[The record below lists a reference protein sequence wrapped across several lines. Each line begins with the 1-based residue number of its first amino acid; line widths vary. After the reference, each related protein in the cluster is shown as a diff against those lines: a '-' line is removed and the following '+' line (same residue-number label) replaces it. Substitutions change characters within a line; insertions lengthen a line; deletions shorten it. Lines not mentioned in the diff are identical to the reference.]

1 MLSRSR
7 KFRTNKQIL
16 IGLLMVGTFV
26 VVALIAPWLAPQPDP
41 TDTSPFKITGQQF
54 QRLPGPPTAESPL
67 GTTPQ
72 IRNMP
77 LYGLKPGQDSS
88 YQWDVYYT
96 LIWGTRSALYFGL
109 LVTFLTA
116 MIGITIGTVSGYLG
130 GTAEYLMMRVT
141 DAFLAFP
148 AIAAIWLFQRV
159 FFGNLF
165 DPFMDYDQLSWWEL
179 TLERARIDPVML
191 TLIVFSWMPYAR
203 LMNNMVS
210 QIKKNEYVQAAK
222 VMGASGWHIILQHL
236 LPNSISP
243 TVVLAARDV
252 GVMVILAC
260 AFIFIGFGGRVAWG
274 IMLVTSRDFVIG
286 YGGNPFVYWWS
297 FVPISLALILF
308 SMGWNFLGDGL
319 NDALNPHRR
328 Y

>member
-1 MLSRSR
+1 VLIRSR
-7 KFRTNKQIL
+7 KFRNNKQIL
-16 IGLLMVGTFV
+16 AGSLLVAIFV
-26 VVALIAPWLAPQPDP
+26 IVALAAPWLAPQADP
-41 TDTSPFKITGQQF
+41 TNPAPFKITGQQY
-54 QRLPGPPTAESPL
+54 QRLPGPPSAENPL

-72 IRNMP
+72 ITNLP
-77 LYGLKPGQDSS
+77 LYGFKPGQDSS

-109 LVTFLTA
+109 LVTFFTA
-116 MIGITIGTVSGYLG
+116 MIGIAIGTVSGYMG
-130 GTAEYLMMRVT
+130 GRTEYLMMRVT

-165 DPFMDYDQLSWWEL
+165 DPFLDYDQLSWWEL
-179 TLERARIDPVML
+179 ALKQAQTDPIML
-191 TLIVFSWMPYAR
+191 SLIVFSWMPYAR

-210 QIKKNEYVQAAK
+210 QIKNTEYIQAAK
-222 VMGASGWHIILQHL
+222 VMGAGGWHIILQHL

-243 TVVLAARDV
+243 TIVLAARDV
-252 GVMVILAC
+252 GFMVILAC
-260 AFIFIGFGGRVAWG
+260 AFIFIGFGGKLAWG

-286 YGGNPFVYWWS
+286 YGGNPFIYWWS

-308 SMGWNFLGDGL
+308 SMGWNLLGDGL
-319 NDALNPHRR
+319 NDALNPHQPH
-328 Y
+328 